1 MEKVQIFTAV
11 LFDIILIGGKVIV
24 SKFFL
29 NIVFAGSR

>member
-11 LFDIILIGGKVIV
+11 LFDITFIGWKVIV

-29 NIVFAGSR
+29 NIVFAGSH